1 MKLAKTG
8 FLVATAFVVS
18 CMTAVTQAADC
29 AHGNALDCYNQAQI
43 RLQAAED
50 ALVAARTDIQSLQDK
65 ISTLQRESSQVG
77 DIVSSMLADN
87 EFQTQRVS
95 TEWVLADG
103 RSVVGSL
110 YAKVTGN
117 TNIPDL
123 RGVFLRGKNN
133 LMPDES
139 AGRNPAGDLPLG
151 QYQPDALAAHQH
163 DFKYGFKQDDAAI
176 LDRIQGGSNTP
187 YTVGSDSGE
196 KTEIQPNASEETRP
210 RNVTANYFIKIN

>member
-1 MKLAKTG
+1 
-8 FLVATAFVVS
+8 
-18 CMTAVTQAADC
+18 
-29 AHGNALDCYNQAQI
+29 
-43 RLQAAED
+43 
-50 ALVAARTDIQSLQDK
+50 LQDK
-65 ISTLQRESSQVG
+65 ISALQQESYQVG
-77 DIVSSMLADN
+77 DVVSSMLTDDQ
-87 EFQTQRVS
+87 FQAQRVS

-133 LMPDES
+133 LTPDES

-163 DFKYGFKQDDAAI
+163 DFKYGFKQDTAEI
-176 LDRIQGGSNTP
+176 LDRIQGSTNTP
-187 YTVGSDSGE
+187 YTFGPDTGE